1 MIITVDGYDGT
12 GKTTLAKKI
21 AERFDFIYVEKPFIH
36 MIKEQQGCTYEE
48 AKKIAEQQE
57 AIIWQKPRDLRRI
70 TKYYLDAFIWLKKY
84 QQEYNIIMD
93 RGLLTTYAVVG
104 EQTTE
109 DLFDFYV
116 DMGCF
121 FDGSIYLTADDYERV
136 RRIYN
141 NDPNDPDLK
150 YPVKWRENNLEEYAQ
165 TRGLNYHPIS
175 TDHKT
180 ADEVF
185 EEAIPI
191 VERLITP
198 DLPTL
203 VKRPEPIKKRLF
215 E

>member
-21 AERFDFIYVEKPFIH
+21 AERFNFIYVDKPFTH
-36 MIKEQQGCTYEE
+36 MIRYQHNCSYEE

-57 AIIWQKPRDLRRI
+57 SIIWKKPRDLRLI

-84 QQEYNIIMD
+84 QQDYNIVMD

-104 EQTTE
+104 TLETEQ
-109 DLFDFYV
+109 LFDFYL

-141 NDPNDPDLK
+141 NDPNDPDLNH
-150 YPVKWRENNLEEYAQ
+150 PVKWRDNNLEEYAN
-165 TRGLNYHPIS
+165 TRGLNYHKIS
-175 TDHKT
+175 TDGKST
-180 ADEVF
+180 DEVF

-191 VERLITP
+191 VEKMITP
-198 DLPTL
+198 DTPRLIKTNPS
-203 VKRPEPIKKRLF
+203 IKKRLF